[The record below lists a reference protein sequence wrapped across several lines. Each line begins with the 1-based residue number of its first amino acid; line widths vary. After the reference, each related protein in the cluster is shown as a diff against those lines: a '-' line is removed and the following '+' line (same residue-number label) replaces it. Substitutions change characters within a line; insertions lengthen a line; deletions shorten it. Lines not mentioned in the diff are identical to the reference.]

1 MTLQDLIDWLA
12 THSVY
17 VLYYFSTILV
27 LAVIVS
33 AMVNRKSIDHLKY
46 IMSALVYAVTVPG
59 VLALLLVLYHFLIL
73 RNSLLQVSIL
83 SYFLPI
89 VVMALTLWIL
99 NRKVKMAKLP
109 GFTRLSSLI
118 VMIFIS
124 FFILFVLQRSYF
136 GVFILG
142 GFTQLLVV
150 FAIILLVMKVA
161 WARFAK

>member
-12 THSVY
+12 INSYY
-17 VLYYFSTILV
+17 VLYYFSAILV
-27 LAVIVS
+27 LAVIIT

-59 VLALLLVLYHFLIL
+59 VLALLLALYHFLIL
-73 RNSLLQVSIL
+73 RSSLLKVSIL

-89 VVMALTLWIL
+89 VAMTLTLWIL

-109 GFTRLSSLI
+109 GFSRLSSLI

-142 GFTQLLVV
+142 GFTQVLVV
-150 FAIILLVMKVA
+150 FAVILIVLKVA
-161 WARFAK
+161 WTRFAK